1 MKEAELVELLRGLE
15 QRADLYACAFITRDG
30 IRLATSAEAREDA
43 DTLSAVTAAV
53 LSLGQKA
60 TEMLNHGDLEE
71 LIIRGTEGY
80 SVVRRIGEDHLLV
93 AAGFNLN
100 RLGLGVNLIRNAS
113 IQIDRALGP
122 NKTLE

>member
-1 MKEAELVELLRGLE
+1 MKEAELVAILRDLE
-15 QRADLYACAFITRDG
+15 QRADLYACALITRDG

-43 DTLSAVTAAV
+43 DILSAVTAAV

-60 TEMLNHGDLEE
+60 TEMLNHGMLEE

-100 RLGLGVNLIRNAS
+100 RLGLGVNLIRNATES
-113 IQIDRALGP
+113 IKHVLTPFKA
-122 NKTLE
+122 